1 MTLALKKCAMTL
13 QYIIECRPTAFGYF
27 LALFQ
32 HRYFYESK
40 SAVRMKGR
48 AAIDSL
54 PRKEAAEPVAE
65 GIDGAVARIFSLA
78 VAIII
83 AAIHKPALLLRDK
96 TKIHRDF
103 VPNPR
108 HPNKAVA
115 FRYPLRH
122 DEGQAPA
129 AAAAA
134 FALSLTNIF
143 CAVADPRN
151 PVGRDFQ
158 PVGEPAHTEHDNS

>member
-1 MTLALKKCAMTL
+1 MKRGAAENRLARKK
-13 QYIIECRPTAFGYF
+13 
-27 LALFQ
+27 
-32 HRYFYESK
+32 
-40 SAVRMKGR
+40 
-48 AAIDSL
+48 
-54 PRKEAAEPVAE
+54 AAEPVPE
-65 GIDGAVARIFSLA
+65 GINRAMPGLFPVS

-83 AAIHKPALLLRDK
+83 AAIHEPVFLLGDEAE
-96 TKIHRDF
+96 IHRDF
-103 VPNPR
+103 VPNSR

-122 DEGQAPA
+122 DESEA
-129 AAAAA
+129 AAAPAAA